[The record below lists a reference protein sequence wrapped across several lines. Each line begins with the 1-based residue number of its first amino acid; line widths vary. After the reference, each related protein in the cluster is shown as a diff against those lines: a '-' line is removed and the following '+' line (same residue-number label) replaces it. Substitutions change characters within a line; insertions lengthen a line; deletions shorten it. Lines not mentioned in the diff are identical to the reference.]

1 MNKLIEENKL
11 SDISSESDSDIDC
24 DSNSDDK
31 HKDKDKDQNQNEVFK
46 VKNGKFVA
54 TKIEKMNS
62 KSKKCKEACR

>member
-31 HKDKDKDQNQNEVFK
+31 HKDKDKDKDKDQNQNEVFK

-62 KSKKCKEACR
+62 